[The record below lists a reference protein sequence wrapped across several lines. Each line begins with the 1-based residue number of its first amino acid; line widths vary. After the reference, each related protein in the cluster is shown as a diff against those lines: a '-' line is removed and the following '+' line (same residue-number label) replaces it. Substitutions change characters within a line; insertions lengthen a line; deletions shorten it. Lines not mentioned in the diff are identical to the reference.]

1 MYKNITGVIL
11 AGGKSKRMEENKS
24 FLIWKEKPIIEIMI
38 SKMKEIFEEITLI
51 TNEKK
56 LYEKFELPMFS
67 DIYSGGPLA
76 GIHSALIHSVTDKI
90 FVISCD
96 MPLVKTKTIQFI
108 LENSNTENLT
118 IPYANGFMQHL
129 CGVYSKQLLPEI
141 EKLLSSSDKLE
152 LNDKK
157 PSCKMGNLF
166 GLVSGKK
173 LNLDTDY
180 SNLGKDEFLNLNTKE
195 DYEVLKEY
203 F

>member
-11 AGGKSKRMEENKS
+11 AGGKSKRMGENKS
-24 FLIWKEKPIIEIMI
+24 FLIWKKKSILETMIEKMNSIFDEII
-38 SKMKEIFEEITLI
+38 LI

-56 LYEKFELPMFS
+56 IYEKFGLPIYS

-76 GIHSALIHSVTDKI
+76 GIHSALINSTTEKI

-96 MPLVKTKTIQFI
+96 MPLVQIETIKYI
-108 LENSNTENLT
+108 LEKSNTENLV

-129 CGVYSKQLLPEI
+129 CGLYSKNLIPKI
-141 EKLLSSSDKLE
+141 EKLLSESGKQE
-152 LNDKK
+152 LNGKK

-166 GLVSGKK
+166 TLVSGKK
-173 LNLDTDY
+173 LNLDENY

-195 DYEVLKEY
+195 DYEVLKK